1 MNITTKRS
9 IVKGRHIA
17 VYSRGKMGKTTFLA
31 EAVKD
36 AGTSGLLI
44 LTGEDGLSEHEQ
56 YRDTIPVLAT
66 EKGDYRIFGE
76 NGMKDE
82 WHFFLESLKEIYREW
97 AAPGKLLAIDSVD
110 MVINGSCVD
119 YCTEN
124 YFEDKEKYDR
134 VTGEYVPKS
143 KREQA
148 MEFGGNTLLKHMA
161 TEFDKFLT
169 IVKFLQN
176 KGVTV
181 VTSWHSSVFKWK
193 NPHED
198 QDYDKICVDLKAT
211 KESNLREMLKNN
223 CSMLLYADIKS
234 RLDKRSNRMKGGD
247 RAFLFT
253 ESTASYDCTKARG
266 INLPGEIEFDFN
278 VFKKY
283 IKFDTPA
290 SEETPEPKAK
300 PEPKKEP
307 KAKTPTKKST
317 PKQEEKP
324 QEPKEQPQEPT
335 DSIMEET
342 PVETPVNPFMK
353 EMNRIRDLIGDERFN
368 GFLKEQNI
376 DDIESVLDKE
386 EQIDIY
392 SGLMQITSA

>member
-1 MNITTKRS
+1 MNITKKRS

-36 AGTSGLLI
+36 AGENGLLI

-66 EKGDYRIFGE
+66 EKGDYRVFGE
-76 NGMKDE
+76 NGKKDE
-82 WHFFLESLKEIYREW
+82 WHFFLESLKEIYRDW
-97 AAPGKLLAIDSVD
+97 ATPGKLLAIDSVD

-119 YCTEN
+119 YCIEN

-134 VTGEYVPKS
+134 SSGEYILKS

-169 IVKFLQN
+169 VVKFLQN

-181 VTSWHSSVFKWK
+181 ITSWHSSVFKWK

-198 QDYDKICVDLKAT
+198 MDYDKICVDLKAT

-234 RLDKRSNRMKGGD
+234 RVNKKSNRVTGGD

-278 VFKKY
+278 VFKKFV
-283 IKFDTPA
+283 KLDTPVSEGA
-290 SEETPEPKAK
+290 SVEEPK
-300 PEPKKEP
+300 PETKKE
-307 KAKTPTKKST
+307 TKKKPTAKKTT
-317 PKQEEKP
+317 PKQEEK
-324 QEPKEQPQEPT
+324 QEIKEEQQES
-335 DSIMEET
+335 DSVMEET
-342 PVETPVNPFMK
+342 KVETPVSPFMK
-353 EMNRIRDLIGDERFN
+353 EMGRIRDLIGQDKFD
-368 GFLKEQNI
+368 GYLKEHSI
-376 DDIESVLDKE
+376 DDIESILDKE

-392 SGLMQITSA
+392 SGLMQITA